1 MAEHR
6 CFGVFFIIKPVNI
19 TLGPGVHVVAVTS
32 TQWGKSAW
40 IACSESKVLI
50 TLLFCNYEKLFKT

>member
-6 CFGVFFIIKPVNI
+6 CFGVFFIIKPMNI

-32 TQWGKSAW
+32 TQWGDSTW

-50 TLLFCNYEKLFKT
+50 TLFL